1 MNWDPDIFGTWSAVD
16 PSTLIWVIS
25 AVVLAFYFI
34 WAAWVSLSQFDGFRK
49 RETEFA
55 EWLWYTIR
63 AVIVVTVVAVYVRP
77 G

>member
-1 MNWDPDIFGTWSAVD
+1 MSWDAAFEAWSAVA

-25 AVVLAFYFI
+25 AVVIAFYLI
-34 WAAWVSLSQFDGFRK
+34 WAAWVSLSQFDGFR
-49 RETEFA
+49 RCETEFA

-63 AVIVVTVVAVYVRP
+63 AVIVVTVVAAYVRP